1 MSTSKFTQFI
11 EDQKAQKGNANNSH
25 FNLEAEVNSGRK
37 NKKSNLES
45 ISKSENK
52 TIAMKKHNYSAG
64 PCILP
69 QEVFEKSAQAILNFN
84 DSGLSLLEISH
95 RSKDFVAVMEE
106 ARALVLELLGL
117 EGKGYQALFLA
128 GGASLEFLMVPY
140 NLMKENGKAAYLDTG
155 VWASG
160 AIKEAKHFGETVVV
174 ASSKEENY
182 NHIPKNYVVPED
194 ADYFHCTSNNTIF
207 GTQMKEFPNLTIPM
221 VCDMSSDIFSRQ
233 MDFSKFDLIYA
244 GAQKNMG
251 PAGTTL
257 IVVKEEI
264 LGKTGRPIP
273 SMLDYEKHIKAES
286 MYNTPPVFPI
296 YASLLTLQWLKNLGG
311 IAAIEKINNA
321 KAALLYAEIDRNP
334 LFKGTANA
342 EDRSNMNACFVL
354 ENEAH
359 TETFDAL
366 WKAAGISGLP
376 GHRLA
381 GGYRASM
388 YNALPLE
395 SVQVLVDVMKDLE
408 HKI

>member
-1 MSTSKFTQFI
+1 
-11 EDQKAQKGNANNSH
+11 
-25 FNLEAEVNSGRK
+25 
-37 NKKSNLES
+37 
-45 ISKSENK
+45 
-52 TIAMKKHNYSAG
+52 MKKHNYSAG

-84 DSGLSLLEISH
+84 NSDLSILEISH

-106 ARALVLELLGL
+106 ARALALELLDL

-140 NLMKENGKAAYLDTG
+140 NLMQTEGKAAYLETG
-155 VWASG
+155 TWASN

-174 ASSKEENY
+174 ASSKDANY
-182 NHIPKNYVVPED
+182 NFIPKNYEVPSD
-194 ADYFHCTSNNTIF
+194 ANYFHCTSNNTIF
-207 GTQMKEFPNLTIPM
+207 GTQMKSFPELNMPI
-221 VCDMSSDIFSRQ
+221 VCDMSSDIFSRTL
-233 MDFSKFDLIYA
+233 DFTKFDLIYA

-257 IVVKEEI
+257 VIVKEEI
-264 LGKTGRPIP
+264 LGKSGKYIP

-296 YASLLTLQWLKNLGG
+296 YASLLTLQWLKNMGG

-321 KAALLYAEIDRNP
+321 KANLLYAEIDRNP
-334 LFKGTANA
+334 LFKGTANK
-342 EDRSNMNACFVL
+342 EDRSTMNATFLL
-354 ENEAH
+354 ED
-359 TETFDAL
+359 ETHAPLFDTM
-366 WKAAGISGLP
+366 WKEAGISGLP
-376 GHRLA
+376 GHRSV

-395 SVQVLVDVMKDLE
+395 SVQVLVDVMKELE
-408 HKI
+408 VEVNKSVVTA